1 MTKIETSN
9 AEFSSYSSNEWRVNF
24 ETGEIDDP
32 ETSLAVMAQ
41 DIRFALETD
50 RYKYPIM
57 GANFGATFDDL
68 IGTDYNYIQ
77 SEIVHRIR
85 DALSIDDR
93 VISVG
98 DFEFK
103 QGAESDIIV
112 SCVVAT
118 PLGNVAIQTAI
129 RS

>member
-1 MTKIETSN
+1 MKIETAN
-9 AEFSSYSSNEWRVNF
+9 AEFSSYSSNEWRVDF
-24 ETGEIDDP
+24 ETGEIYEP
-32 ETSLAVMAQ
+32 ETSLEVMAQ

-77 SEIVHRIR
+77 SEIVRRIR

-93 VISVG
+93 IVSVG

-112 SCVVAT
+112 SCVVSTAI
-118 PLGNVAIQTAI
+118 GDVAIQTTI
-129 RS
+129 QS

>member
-1 MTKIETSN
+1 MKIETSN
-9 AEFSSYSSNEWRVNF
+9 AEFASYSSNEWRVDF
-24 ETGEIDDP
+24 DTGNIGEP

-41 DIRFALETD
+41 DIRFSLETE

-68 IGTDYNYIQ
+68 IGSDYNYIQ
-77 SEIVHRIR
+77 SEIVRRIR

-93 VISVG
+93 VVSVG

-103 QGAESDIIV
+103 QGANSDITV
-112 SCVVAT
+112 SCVVST
-118 PLGNVAIQTAI
+118 THGDVSIQTVI
-129 RS
+129 QS

>member
-1 MTKIETSN
+1 MRIETSN
-9 AEFSSYSSNEWRVNF
+9 AEFSSYPNNEWRVDF

-32 ETSLAVMAQ
+32 ESSLAVIEQ

-77 SEIVHRIR
+77 SEIVRRIR

-93 VISVG
+93 IVSIG
-98 DFEFK
+98 NFEFK
-103 QGAESDIIV
+103 QCAESDIIV

-118 PLGNVAIQTAI
+118 SLGDVAIQTTI